1 MIEKSYLFLDIM
13 INKSGTKMWMDI
25 YNKPKI
31 SKRYASFTSN
41 HIHHFLTNIPF
52 SLARRICTIV
62 ENQNVKEKRFKE
74 LEKTFLE
81 QKCPR

>member
-1 MIEKSYLFLDIM
+1 M

-41 HIHHFLTNIPF
+41 HIHHFVKPRTSF
-52 SLARRICTIV
+52 SVARRKCTIV

-74 LEKTFLE
+74 LEKTLLE